1 MEKYFKM
8 SYLIDIYA
16 PLLTQKQIKVL
27 EYYYN
32 DDISLSEIAGILNI
46 SRQGVHDNLKRA
58 EKIIMDYD
66 EKLKLLDKYAE
77 NTKLLDRLEEFLDD
91 DEAKEL
97 LKRIK
102 ENL

>member
-1 MEKYFKM
+1 MEKYFMM

-16 PLLTQKQIKVL
+16 SLLTEKQVKVL

-46 SRQGVHDNLKRA
+46 SRQGVHDTLKRA
-58 EKIIMDYD
+58 EKIVLEYD
-66 EKLKLLDKYAE
+66 EKL
-77 NTKLLDRLEEFLDD
+77 
-91 DEAKEL
+91 EL
-97 LKRIK
+97 LKKYEQNIKMLEKAEALIDNKEALSLIEKVK

>member
-16 PLLTQKQIKVL
+16 SLLTEKQHKIL

-32 DDISLSEIAGILNI
+32 DDISLSEIAGILKI
-46 SRQGVHDNLKRA
+46 SRQGVYDTLKRA
-58 EKIIMDYD
+58 EKIISDYD
-66 EKLKLLDKYAE
+66 NKLQLLNKYEQNIKMLEKAE
-77 NTKLLDRLEEFLDD
+77 ALINNK
-91 DEAKEL
+91 EALSLIK
-97 LKRIK
+97 KVK

>member
-1 MEKYFKM
+1 MEKYFMM

-16 PLLTQKQIKVL
+16 SLLTEKQVKVL

-46 SRQGVHDNLKRA
+46 SRQGVHDTLKRA
-58 EKIIMDYD
+58 EKIVLEYD
-66 EKLKLLDKYAE
+66 EKL
-77 NTKLLDRLEEFLDD
+77 
-91 DEAKEL
+91 EL
-97 LKRIK
+97 LKKYEQNIKMLEKAEALIDNKEALYLIEKVK

>member
-1 MEKYFKM
+1 MEKYFMM

-16 PLLTQKQIKVL
+16 SLLTEKQVKVL

-46 SRQGVHDNLKRA
+46 SRQGVYDTLKRA
-58 EKIIMDYD
+58 EKIVLEYD
-66 EKLKLLDKYAE
+66 EKL
-77 NTKLLDRLEEFLDD
+77 
-91 DEAKEL
+91 EL
-97 LKRIK
+97 LKKYEQNIKMLEKAEALIDNKDALSLIEKVK